1 MPAKGICNNVVKL
14 HRTSSGTAPVTPAT
28 IFGSA
33 LALWVRADLGATVVA
48 GTLTAL
54 ADQSGSGDPLK
65 DMVFAPSPDG
75 APGYFASSPQELN
88 GQACYGAYFGPGSMA
103 MTCGPWAAPVPQPFW
118 CFRAWVVFGG
128 GANVTFVGLDAGG
141 SLANSAGLIH
151 NTDGAGAGSMTS
163 NSNSVMFSAALDAG
177 HVAGCLYDGV
187 ASELWLDAVTAAT
200 ATGNADTDAVQSMLS
215 GQYPGQPGL
224 YLFAEQFIVSGPIT
238 AGQRTAAMQYLGT
251 RYGVPLA

>member
-65 DMVFAPSPDG
+65 DMVFIPSPDG
-75 APGYFASSPQELN
+75 APSYFASSATLN
-88 GQACYGAYFGPGSMA
+88 GQACYGAVNAPGMGVA
-103 MTCGPWAAPVPQPFW
+103 MVCGPWAAPVPQPFW
-118 CFRAWVVFGG
+118 CFRAWIVFGG
-128 GANVTFVGLDAGG
+128 SASITFVGLDAGG

-163 NSNSVMFSAALDAG
+163 DSNSIMFNAALDTA

-187 ASELWLDAVTAAT
+187 TSELWLDAVTTAT